1 MRNNKNSSIGGLS
14 THLAFSKRT
23 MMGFCSLTLI
33 ILLSALPVV
42 AQTTS
47 TIEGAVKDKQGLAV
61 AGAQVRATSSTLAV
75 ELSATTDAEGNYRI
89 TTLPPGIYEIK
100 VTKDGFQS
108 EVLKNI
114 EVTLN
119 RTLALDIS
127 MQVGSLSQVVEVDSA
142 TPLLE
147 TSASST
153 GTTITPQQIEEMP
166 INGRNYLD
174 LLQLVPGVSLNRQ
187 ADPAGDDATPILG
200 ERGGNALFLIDGLP
214 NKDNFNG
221 GPSAQFNQD
230 SILEFQVVT
239 GGYKAEF
246 GHASGGIINV
256 VTRGGTNDWHGGVS
270 AFFRNSVFDSND
282 IPGATGGAPF
292 LNRWD
297 PTAYFGGPI
306 LKDKVFFFGSA
317 ERIQESRDL
326 NFTFNPNL
334 PSSLI
339 AFETPFNKHS
349 LTYETRARFKLDE
362 NLSRHRLTE
371 QMNYTNTHI
380 TDYLPLTASINL
392 PDTRENLDGRTLMLG
407 ISDLWTIGDTSNP
420 WITNSY
426 FQYRANPL
434 RTSPSHPNA
443 GIPNTLFN
451 LFDTYT
457 SGDEFGNL
465 GQASFGPGYNSF
477 SFYQKYISAGSNIG
491 KQFGHHNVKFGWDF
505 QNSKVDGAE
514 PNNFFTQLFATID
527 DFNTFGSINSGINL
541 ITLQAGPT
549 PQDNLVHI
557 RNNYNGLYAQDDWK
571 ITSKITINGGLR
583 WDYDSQ
589 FPNKTDFS
597 PRIGVAWAI
606 SPKTVV
612 NASFGVF
619 YDQFREGVARDIPGF
634 GGANIQRERL
644 LSFPRLFY
652 GNPTT
657 LTSLFQKLGR
667 PTVCV
672 SNAQTEAQVQ
682 AAGASC
688 PNGLGTT
695 LYGIDYLNSV
705 VAPGHA
711 PIPANAL
718 VNMSNIQQLSG
729 YTPDQF
735 LAAADAAIANM
746 AGTDASLT
754 VPANY
759 WTWDPFG
766 NLTTI
771 GGILGTA
778 GQVPISV
785 DPGFKVPHT
794 FNYHAGVQHEI
805 GSGMV
810 VTLDYYHKDIADI
823 TTVRATNL
831 AFEARMP
838 GFGNE
843 LVPGTG
849 PKRIESYG
857 PWGAGTYDGF
867 TIGFQKRFSHS
878 FTLQANYTFA
888 HANDD
893 VINSTLASEIQ
904 NGEGVNFLAIAGLS
918 DSFVGRVPLVTDS
931 VTGQTNASGP
941 FINSNLNPVPKAGT
955 FYNGAIIDKGPSD
968 LALNHTFLAHGIW
981 QLPWKMEV
989 AGIFRAQSGFHYS
1002 VSPFS
1007 GGSDFD
1013 GDGLFNGA
1021 GLNFD
1026 GQGALYARNS
1036 QTAPTFVNMD
1046 IRFAKR
1052 FNLGERVKAQVL
1064 FEMFNLLN
1072 RDNPA
1077 AVNGLEPTCPNDPA
1091 NISPLGPQPCNV
1103 HQTQGGALGIGVV
1116 QQFLPGREGQI
1127 GIRFEF

>member
-1 MRNNKNSSIGGLS
+1 M
-14 THLAFSKRT
+14 KRLEGEVPRVHRIR
-23 MMGFCSLTLI
+23 GFLYAVMAMLFAVACAAPWAT
-33 ILLSALPVV
+33 

-47 TIEGAVKDKQGLAV
+47 TVEGTVKDKQGAAIGGAHVRVVSAELAID
-61 AGAQVRATSSTLAV
+61 R
-75 ELSATTDAEGNYRI
+75 SATTDADGTYRV
-89 TTLPPGIYEIK
+89 TALPPGHYEIR
-100 VTKDGFQS
+100 VEKDGFQT
-108 EVLKNI
+108 EVFKDL

-119 RTLALDIS
+119 RVLTFEAAL
-127 MQVGSLSQVVEVDSA
+127 QVGAVNQSVEVNSA
-142 TPLLE
+142 LPLVD
-147 TSASST
+147 TTISSS
-153 GTTITPQQIEEMP
+153 GTTILPQQIEDMP

-174 LLQLVPGVSLNRQ
+174 LLQLVPGVALNRQ
-187 ADPAGDDATPILG
+187 NDPAGDNSTPILG
-200 ERGGNALFLIDGLP
+200 ERGGNTLYLIDGMP
-214 NKDNFNG
+214 NRDNFNG

-246 GHASGGIINV
+246 GHASGGVVNV

-270 AFFRNSVFDSND
+270 AFYRSSAFDANDVPNSGSK
-282 IPGATGGAPF
+282 GAPF

-297 PTAYFGGPI
+297 PTLYVGGPI
-306 LKDKVFFFGSA
+306 WKDKVFFFGSA
-317 ERIQESRDL
+317 ERIWESRDL
-326 NFTFNPNL
+326 NFQFNPNL
-334 PSSLI
+334 PTTLI

-349 LTYETRARFKLDE
+349 QTRDTRGRAKLDE
-362 NLSRHRLTE
+362 NVGRHRISE
-371 QMNYTNTHI
+371 QVNYTNSHV
-380 TDYLPLTASINL
+380 TDFLPLTAALNL
-392 PDTRENLDGRTLMLG
+392 PDTRANLDGRTLMLG
-407 ISDLWTIGDTSNP
+407 VSDLWTIGDTSSP
-420 WITNSY
+420 WIANSY

-434 RTSPSHPNA
+434 RTSPSHPDA
-443 GIPNTLFN
+443 GVPNTLFN
-451 LFDTYT
+451 LFDTLT

-477 SFYQKYISAGSNIG
+477 SFYQKYVSLGVNIA
-491 KQFGHHNVKFGWDF
+491 KEFGRHNIKFGWDF
-505 QNSKVDGAE
+505 QNTKVDGAE

-527 DFNTFGSINSGINL
+527 DFNAFGPINSGINL
-541 ITLQAGPT
+541 ITLQSGPT
-549 PQDNLVHI
+549 PQDNIVRL
-557 RNNYNGLYAQDDWK
+557 RNNYNGVYVQDDWRLTPK
-571 ITSKITINGGLR
+571 ITVNGGLR
-583 WDYDSQ
+583 WDYDSR

-597 PRIGVAWAI
+597 PRIGAAWAI
-606 SPKTVV
+606 TPKTTV
-612 NASFGVF
+612 NASFGIF
-619 YDQFREGVARDIPGF
+619 YDQFRAGVARDVPGF

-672 SNAQTEAQVQ
+672 SNAMTEAQVQ
-682 AAGASC
+682 AAGAKC

-695 LYGIDYLNSV
+695 LYGIDFLNSI

-711 PIPANAL
+711 PIPANTV
-718 VNMSNIQQLSG
+718 VNMNNIQQLSG
-729 YTPDQF
+729 LTPDQF
-735 LAAADAAIANM
+735 LAAADAAVANL
-746 AGTDASLT
+746 AGTDANLS

-785 DPGFKVPHT
+785 DSRFKVPHT
-794 FNYHAGVQHEI
+794 FNYHVGVQHEI

-810 VTLDYYHKDIADI
+810 VTADYYHKDIDDI
-823 TTVRATNL
+823 LTVRATNL

-849 PKRIESYG
+849 SKRIESFG

-867 TIGFQKRFSHS
+867 TIGLQKRFSHG
-878 FTLQANYTFA
+878 FALHANYTFV

-893 VINSTLASEIQ
+893 VLNSTLTSEIQ
-904 NGEGVNFLAIAGLS
+904 NGSGVNFLAIAGLS
-918 DSFVGRVPLVTDS
+918 DSFVGTVPLVTDAN
-931 VTGQTNASGP
+931 TGQTNANGP

-955 FYNGAIIDKGPSD
+955 FYNGAKIDNGPSD

-981 QLPWKMEV
+981 NLPWKTEI
-989 AGIFRAQSGFHYS
+989 AGIFRAQSGFHYT
-1002 VSPFS
+1002 VGPFS

-1013 GDGLFNGA
+1013 GDGLFNGE

-1026 GQGALYARNS
+1026 GQGKLYARNS
-1036 QTAPTFVNMD
+1036 QTGPAFVNMD

-1052 FNLGERVKAQVL
+1052 FNIGERVKAQVL
-1064 FEMFNLLN
+1064 FEMFNLFN
-1072 RDNPA
+1072 RGNAA
-1077 AVNGLEPTCPNDPA
+1077 AVNGLEPTCPNDPP

-1103 HQTQGGALGIGVV
+1103 FQNQGPTPGIGLI
-1116 QQFLPGREGQI
+1116 QQYLPGREGQF

>member
-1 MRNNKNSSIGGLS
+1 MTHQGVNSSSTYGRNRVNWQRLLRGLCG
-14 THLAFSKRT
+14 LAA
-23 MMGFCSLTLI
+23 LV
-33 ILLSALPVV
+33 LLAGTQLA

-47 TIEGAVKDKQGLAV
+47 TIEGTVRDKQGLAV
-61 AGAQVRATSSTLAV
+61 AGAQVHVTSTALAV
-75 ELSATTDAEGNYRI
+75 DRTVTTESDGTYRVNAV
-89 TTLPPGIYEIK
+89 PPGIYEIK
-100 VTKDGFQS
+100 VSKEGFQS
-108 EVLKNI
+108 DVFSNL

-119 RTLALDIS
+119 RTLTFDIT
-127 MQVGSLSQVVEVDSA
+127 MQIGSVTQTVQVESA
-142 TPLLE
+142 IPLID

-153 GTTITPQQIEEMP
+153 GSTITPQQIEEMP

-174 LLQLVPGVSLNRQ
+174 LLQLVPGVALNRQ
-187 ADPAGDDATPILG
+187 ADPAGDNATPILG
-200 ERGGNALFLIDGLP
+200 ERSGNTLYLIDGLP

-230 SILEFQVVT
+230 SIMEFQVVT
-239 GGYKAEF
+239 SGYKAEF

-256 VTRGGTNDWHGGVS
+256 VTRGGTNDWHGGASV
-270 AFFRNSVFDSND
+270 FFRNSVFDSND

-297 PTAYFGGPI
+297 PDLYFGGPV
-306 LKDKVFFFGSA
+306 LRDKVFFFGSI

-349 LTYETRARFKLDE
+349 LTYDTRGRFKLDE
-362 NLSRHRLTE
+362 NVGQHRLSE

-380 TDYLPLTASINL
+380 TDYLPLTQAINL
-392 PDTRENLDGRTLMLG
+392 PDTRYNLSGRTLMLG
-407 ISDLWTIGDTSNP
+407 MNDLWTIGKAADA
-420 WITNSY
+420 WIANSY
-426 FQYRANPL
+426 FQYRAIPL
-434 RTSPSHPNA
+434 LTQPSHPQA

-457 SGDEFGNL
+457 SGDEFGDL
-465 GQASFGPGYNSF
+465 GQASFGPGYNAF
-477 SFYQKYISAGSNIG
+477 PYYQKYISLGSNIA
-491 KQFGHHNVKFGWDF
+491 KQFGHHTLKFGWDY
-505 QNSKVDGAE
+505 QNTKVDGTE

-527 DFNTFGSINSGINL
+527 DFNTFGPVNSGINL
-541 ITLQAGPT
+541 ITLQGGPT
-549 PQDNLVHI
+549 PQDNIVRI
-557 RNNYNGLYAQDDWK
+557 RNNYNGLFVQDDWK
-571 ITSKITINGGLR
+571 LTPKFTLNYGLR
-583 WDYDSQ
+583 WDYDSK
-589 FPNKTDFS
+589 FPNKKDFS
-597 PRIGVAWAI
+597 PRIGAAWAI
-606 SPKTVV
+606 TSKTVV
-612 NASFGVF
+612 NASFGTF

-672 SNAQTEAQVQ
+672 SNAMTEAQVQ
-682 AAGASC
+682 TAGATC

-695 LYGIDYLNSV
+695 LYGIDYLNNV

-711 PIPANAL
+711 PIPANTL

-735 LAAADAAIANM
+735 LQAADAAIANM
-746 AGTDASLT
+746 DGTDTTLG

-759 WTWDPFG
+759 WSWDPFG

-778 GQVPISV
+778 GQVPITV
-785 DPGFKVPHT
+785 DPAFKVPRT
-794 FNYHAGVQHEI
+794 YNYHVGVQHELK
-805 GSGMV
+805 SGMV
-810 VTLDYYHKDIADI
+810 LTFDYYHKDIVDI

-849 PKRIESYG
+849 SKRIESFG
-857 PWGAGTYDGF
+857 PWGGGTYDGF
-867 TIGFQKRFSHS
+867 TIGFEKRMSHH

-888 HANDD
+888 HATDD
-893 VINSTLASEIQ
+893 VLNSTLTSEIQ

-918 DSFVGRVPLVTDS
+918 DSFVGTVPVVTDAN
-931 VTGQTNASGP
+931 TGQTNTSGP

-955 FYNGAIIDKGPSD
+955 FYNGALQDAGPSD

-981 QLPWKMEV
+981 ELPWKMEV
-989 AGIFRAQSGFHYS
+989 AGIFRAQSGFHYG
-1002 VSPFS
+1002 VGPWI

-1013 GDGLFNGA
+1013 GDGLFNGE
-1021 GLNFD
+1021 GLHFD

-1036 QTAPTFVNMD
+1036 QTAPPFVNMD

-1052 FNLGERVKAQVL
+1052 FNIGERVKAQVL
-1064 FEMFNLLN
+1064 FEMFNLFN
-1072 RDNPA
+1072 RDNSA

-1091 NISPLGPQPCNV
+1091 NINPLGPQPCNV
-1103 HQTQGGALGIGVV
+1103 FQQQAGSPGVGQTL
-1116 QQFLPGREGQI
+1116 QFLPGREGQL

>member
-1 MRNNKNSSIGGLS
+1 MRIQKRYFSAYCSNFAEIWKRSMLPVCGA
-14 THLAFSKRT
+14 AFVL
-23 MMGFCSLTLI
+23 F
-33 ILLSALPVV
+33 LSAMSLA

-47 TIEGAVKDKQGLAV
+47 TIEGTVKDKQGLAV
-61 AGAQVRATSSTLAV
+61 AGALIHVTSAQMAIDLT
-75 ELSATTDAEGNYRI
+75 ATTDADGAYHI
-89 TTLPPGIYEIK
+89 ATVPPGIYEIK
-100 VTKDGFQS
+100 AVKDGFQS

-119 RTLALDIS
+119 RTLQLDIT
-127 MQVGSLSQVVEVDSA
+127 MQVGSLNQTVEVDSA

-147 TSASST
+147 TAASST
-153 GTTITPQQIEEMP
+153 GSTITPQQIEDMP

-200 ERGGNALFLIDGLP
+200 ERSGNALFLIDGLP
-214 NKDNFNG
+214 NRDSFNG

-230 SILEFQVVT
+230 SILEFQVIT

-256 VTRGGTNDWHGGVS
+256 VTRSGTNDWHGGVS
-270 AFFRNSVFDSND
+270 TFFRNSVFDSND

-297 PTAYFGGPI
+297 PTVYFGGPI
-306 LKDKVFFFGSA
+306 VKDKVFLFGSA
-317 ERIQESRDL
+317 ERIQESRNL
-326 NFTFNPNL
+326 NFVFNPNI
-334 PSSLI
+334 PSTLVD
-339 AFETPFNKHS
+339 FEAPFNKNS
-349 LTYETRARFKLDE
+349 LTYDTRARLKLDE
-362 NLSRHRLTE
+362 ILGRHRLTE
-371 QMNYTNTHI
+371 QTNYTNTHI
-380 TDYLPLTASINL
+380 TDYLPLTASLNL

-407 ISDLWTIGDTSNP
+407 ISDLWTLGDTSNP
-420 WITNSY
+420 WISNAY

-434 RTSPSHPNA
+434 RTSPSHPQA

-451 LFDTYT
+451 LFSTYT
-457 SGDEFGNL
+457 SGDEFGDL
-465 GQASFGPGYNSF
+465 GQVSFGPGYNSF
-477 SFYQKYISAGSNIG
+477 TFYQKYFSAGDNFS
-491 KQFGHHNVKFGWDF
+491 KQFGRHNIKFGWDF
-505 QNSKVDGAE
+505 QNTKVDGAE
-514 PNNFFTQLFATID
+514 PNNFFTQLFATVD
-527 DFNTFGSINSGINL
+527 DFNEFGPINSGINL
-541 ITLQAGPT
+541 ITLQSGPT

-557 RNNYNGLYAQDDWK
+557 HDNYNGLYVQDDWRV
-571 ITSKITINGGLR
+571 TSKLTINGGLR
-583 WDYDSQ
+583 WDYDSA

-597 PRIGVAWAI
+597 PRIGAAWAI
-606 SPKTVV
+606 TPKTVV

-657 LTSLFQKLGR
+657 LTSLFQTLGR

-672 SNAQTEAQVQ
+672 SNAMTEAQVQ
-682 AAGASC
+682 TANATC

-711 PIPANAL
+711 PIPANSL

-746 AGTDASLT
+746 AGTDTNIT

-778 GQVPISV
+778 GQVPITV
-785 DPGFKVPHT
+785 DPNFKVPHT
-794 FNYHAGVQHEI
+794 FNYHAGIQHEL

-810 VTLDYYHKDIADI
+810 VTFDYYHKDIADI

-838 GFGNE
+838 GFANT

-867 TIGFQKRFSHS
+867 TIGFEKRMSHS
-878 FTLQANYTFA
+878 FTLQANYTFT

-893 VINSTLASEIQ
+893 VLNSTLASEIQ

-918 DSFVGRVPLVTDS
+918 DSYVGIVPTVTDAN
-931 VTGQTNASGP
+931 TGQTNASGA
-941 FINSNLNPVPKAGT
+941 FINSEGNPVPKAGT
-955 FYNGAIIDKGPSD
+955 YYNGAIIDKGPSD
-968 LALNHTFLAHGIW
+968 LSLNHTFLLHGIW
-981 QLPWKMEV
+981 QLPWKFEFS
-989 AGIFRAQSGFHYS
+989 GIFRAQSGFHYS
-1002 VSPFS
+1002 VSPAD

-1013 GDGLFNGA
+1013 GDGLFNGQ
-1021 GLNFD
+1021 GLDFA
-1026 GQGALYARNS
+1026 GQGALFARNS
-1036 QTAPTFVNMD
+1036 QTAPPFVNMD
-1046 IRFAKR
+1046 FRIAKR
-1052 FNLGERVKAQVL
+1052 FNIGERVKAQAL
-1064 FEMFNLLN
+1064 FEMFNLFN

-1077 AVNGLEPTCPNDPA
+1077 AV
-1091 NISPLGPQPCNV
+1091 
-1103 HQTQGGALGIGVV
+1103 QTLQGGTPSLGSTL
-1116 QQFLPGREGQI
+1116 QYLPGREGQI
-1127 GIRFEF
+1127 GLRFEF

>member
-1 MRNNKNSSIGGLS
+1 MIRWGVSAGHGWVERQDNWKRLLIQMCGAAALVLVAALQ
-14 THLAFSKRT
+14 LA
-23 MMGFCSLTLI
+23 
-33 ILLSALPVV
+33 

-47 TIEGAVKDKQGLAV
+47 TIEGTVKDKQGLGV
-61 AGAQVRATSSTLAV
+61 AGAQVHVTSAALAV
-75 ELSATTDAEGNYRI
+75 DRTVTTESDGSYRVSA
-89 TTLPPGIYEIK
+89 LPPGIYEIRVSK
-100 VTKDGFQS
+100 EGFESDVFKD
-108 EVLKNI
+108 L

-119 RTLALDIS
+119 RTLTFDIT
-127 MQVGSLSQVVEVDSA
+127 MQVGSLNQTVEVNSA

-147 TSASST
+147 TSESST
-153 GTTITPQQIEEMP
+153 GSTITPQQIADMP

-174 LLQLVPGVSLNRQ
+174 LLQLVPGVALNRQ

-200 ERGGNALFLIDGLP
+200 ERSGNALYLIDGLP
-214 NKDNFNG
+214 NRDNLNG

-230 SILEFQVVT
+230 SIMEFQVVT

-256 VTRGGTNDWHGGVS
+256 VTRSGTNDWHGGVS
-270 AFFRNSVFDSND
+270 VFFRNSVFDSNN
-282 IPGATGGAPF
+282 IPGATSGAPF

-297 PTAYFGGPI
+297 PDVYFGGPI
-306 LKDKVFFFGSA
+306 VKDKVFFFGSV

-339 AFETPFNKHS
+339 AFETPFNKHN
-349 LTYETRARFKLDE
+349 LTYDTRARFKLDE
-362 NLSRHRLTE
+362 NLGSHRLTE

-392 PDTRENLDGRTLMLG
+392 PDTRENLSGRTLMLG
-407 ISDLWTIGDTSNP
+407 MNDLWTIGAASNP
-420 WITNSY
+420 WIANSY

-434 RTSPSHPNA
+434 LTSPSHPQA

-465 GQASFGPGYNSF
+465 GQASFGPGYNAF
-477 SFYQKYISAGSNIG
+477 SYYQKYISAGSNVSRL
-491 KQFGHHNVKFGWDF
+491 FGRHTLKFGWDF

-527 DFNTFGSINSGINL
+527 DFNTFGPINSGINL
-541 ITLQAGPT
+541 ITLQSGPT
-549 PQDNLVHI
+549 PQDNLVHL
-557 RNNYNGLYAQDDWK
+557 RNNYNGLFVQDDWK
-571 ITSKITINGGLR
+571 VTPKFTMNAGLR
-583 WDYDSQ
+583 WDYDTE
-589 FPNKTDFS
+589 FPNKKDFS
-597 PRIGVAWAI
+597 PRIGGAWAI
-606 SPKTVV
+606 NSKTVV
-612 NASFGVF
+612 NASFGIF
-619 YDQFREGVARDIPGF
+619 FDQFREGVARDIPGF

-657 LTSLFQKLGR
+657 LTSLFQVLGR

-672 SNAQTEAQVQ
+672 SNAMTEAQVQ
-682 AAGASC
+682 AAGATC

-695 LYGIDYLNSV
+695 LYGIDYLNNV

-711 PIPANAL
+711 PIPANTV

-746 AGTDASLT
+746 AGTNTTLS

-759 WTWDPFG
+759 WSWDPFG

-778 GQVPISV
+778 GLLPITV
-785 DPGFKVPHT
+785 DPGFKVPRT
-794 FNYHAGVQHEI
+794 YNYHAGIQHELR
-805 GSGMV
+805 SGMV
-810 VTLDYYHKDIADI
+810 ITFDYYHKDIADI

-838 GFGNE
+838 GDGNE

-849 PKRIESYG
+849 SKRIESFG

-867 TIGFQKRFSHS
+867 TVGFQKRLAQHFM
-878 FTLQANYTFA
+878 LQANYTFV
-888 HANDD
+888 HAIDD
-893 VINSTLASEIQ
+893 VLNSTLTSEIQ
-904 NGEGVNFLAIAGLS
+904 NGEGINFLAIAGLS
-918 DSFVGRVPLVTDS
+918 DSYVGIVPQVTDAN
-931 VTGQTNASGP
+931 TGQTNANGP

-955 FYNGAIIDKGPSD
+955 YYNGAIIDKGPSD

-981 QLPWKMEV
+981 ELPWKFEL
-989 AGIFRAQSGFHYS
+989 AGIFRAQSGFHYG

-1021 GLNFD
+1021 GLNFA
-1026 GQGALYARNS
+1026 GQGALYARNA
-1036 QTAPTFVNMD
+1036 QTAPSFVNMD

-1052 FNLGERVKAQVL
+1052 FNIGERVKAQAL
-1064 FEMFNLLN
+1064 FEMFNLFN
-1072 RDNPA
+1072 RSNSA
-1077 AVNGLEPTCPNDPA
+1077 AVNGLEPTCPNDPP

-1103 HQTQGGALGIGVV
+1103 FQSQGGAPGVG
-1116 QQFLPGREGQI
+1116 QTLQYLPGREGQI

>member
-1 MRNNKNSSIGGLS
+1 MANQAKDTMASFRRVLAVAKHPVLQVCS
-14 THLAFSKRT
+14 TAV
-23 MMGFCSLTLI
+23 
-33 ILLSALPVV
+33 ILLLV
-42 AQTTS
+42 ASSLVGQTTS
-47 TIEGAVKDKQGLAV
+47 TIEGTVKDKQVLAV
-61 AGAQVRATSSTLAV
+61 AGAQVHATSEALAV
-75 ELSATTDAEGNYRI
+75 DRTTTTDAEGNYRI
-89 TTLPPGIYEIK
+89 TTLPPGVYEVK
-100 VTKDGFQS
+100 VTKDGFES
-108 EVLKNI
+108 EVFQNL

-119 RTLALDIS
+119 RTLAFDVT
-127 MQVGSLSQVVEVDSA
+127 MQVGSLNQVVEVDSA

-147 TSASST
+147 TSTSST
-153 GTTITPQQIEEMP
+153 GSTITPQQIEDMP

-214 NKDNFNG
+214 NRDNLNG

-230 SILEFQVVT
+230 SILEFQVIT

-306 LKDKVFFFGSA
+306 VKDKIFFFGSA

-349 LTYETRARFKLDE
+349 LTYDTRARLKLDE
-362 NLSRHRLTE
+362 VLSRHRLTE

-392 PDTRENLDGRTLMLG
+392 PDTRENLSGRTLMLG
-407 ISDLWTIGDTSNP
+407 ISDLWTLGDTSNP
-420 WITNSY
+420 WIANSY

-434 RTSPSHPNA
+434 LTSPSHPQA

-465 GQASFGPGYNSF
+465 GQASFGPGYNPF
-477 SFYQKYISAGSNIG
+477 SYYQKYISAGSNLG
-491 KQFGHHNVKFGWDF
+491 KQFGRHNIKFGWDF

-514 PNNFFTQLFATID
+514 PNNFFTQLFATVD
-527 DFNTFGSINSGINL
+527 DFNTFGPINSGINL
-541 ITLQAGPT
+541 ITLQSGPT

-557 RNNYNGLYAQDDWK
+557 RNNYNGLYVQDDWK
-571 ITSKITINGGLR
+571 ITSKLTINGGLR
-583 WDYDSQ
+583 WDYDSE

-597 PRIGVAWAI
+597 PRIGAAWAI
-606 SPKTVV
+606 TPKTVV

-672 SNAQTEAQVQ
+672 SNAMTEAQVQ
-682 AAGASC
+682 SAGATC

-711 PIPANAL
+711 PIPANTL
-718 VNMSNIQQLSG
+718 VNMSNIQQLTG
-729 YTPDQF
+729 FTPDQF
-735 LAAADAAIANM
+735 LAAADAAIANI
-746 AGTDASLT
+746 AGTDKTFPS
-754 VPANY
+754 VPGNY

-778 GQVPISV
+778 GQVPITV

-794 FNYHAGVQHEI
+794 FNYHAGIQHEI

-810 VTLDYYHKDIADI
+810 LTFDYYHKDIADI

-838 GFGNE
+838 DHGNE
-843 LVPGTG
+843 LVGTN

-878 FTLQANYTFA
+878 FTIQANYTFA

-918 DSFVGRVPLVTDS
+918 DSYVGRVPLVTDD

-941 FINSNLNPVPKAGT
+941 FINSNFNPVPKAGT
-955 FYNGAIIDKGPSD
+955 YYNGAIIDKGPSD

-981 QLPWKMEV
+981 QLPWKMEI

-1072 RDNPA
+1072 RDNAA

-1103 HQTQGGALGIGVV
+1103 HQTQGGSLGIGVV